1 MPLSKI
7 QDIGNQVI
15 PNLGPNR
22 NVIINGAMN
31 VAQRGTS
38 FASALGY
45 TLDRYAY
52 YRSGTGV
59 VTVSQDT
66 DTPTNFKNSLKVAV
80 TTNDSSMASGDYYVL
95 QQKIEG
101 QNIAHFNYG
110 SSDAKTTTLSFF
122 VKSSVTGTYSG
133 SLRNNATD
141 RSFVFQYTVSSA
153 NTWEEKSITIVGDTS
168 GTWLTNNSTGIV
180 LAFSLGQGTTY
191 ASSTVGS
198 WHSGNYHGST
208 SEQDFITNA
217 SATFFI
223 TGLSLEIGQKAT
235 EFEHEPFERTLAKC
249 HRYYYALLGT
259 IGGGNGQ
266 EAHVC
271 TAGAYND
278 TNAYGGV
285 PFPVTM
291 RATPTLVHLTGT
303 NYWQFYN
310 DNHADTFDG
319 FTMFGENQSNS
330 NKAFI
335 YNADTISTTKTN
347 AGNFQGNNGGCYLHF
362 TAEL

>member
-45 TLDRYAY
+45 TLDRYGY

-168 GTWLTNNSTGIV
+168 GTWLTDNSAGIV

-223 TGLSLEIGQKAT
+223 TGVQLEVGQNPT
-235 EFEHEPFERTLAKC
+235 EFEHEPFETTLRKC
-249 HRYYYALLGT
+249 QRYLLRYPHDGGT
-259 IGGGNGQ
+259 NGGFTRYGIGQIVSSTETEVSIYPPVHMRADPSLTHGGNANTYYIWNANDADALSSMSVEGGSTM
-266 EAHVC
+266 EYIVVNC
-271 TAGAYND
+271 NGSNFTAGRAGSL
-278 TNAYGGV
+278 NAY
-285 PFPVTM
+285 
-291 RATPTLVHLTGT
+291 
-303 NYWQFYN
+303 
-310 DNHADTFDG
+310 
-319 FTMFGENQSNS
+319 SNS
-330 NKAFI
+330 
-335 YNADTISTTKTN
+335 TN
-347 AGNFQGNNGGCYLHF
+347 FLQF
-362 TAEL
+362 DSEL

>member
-1 MPLSKI
+1 MSKAAELANL
-7 QDIGNQVI
+7 IGNINAGGGGV
-15 PNLGPNR
+15 NR

-45 TLDRYAY
+45 TLDRYGY

-80 TTNDSSMASGDYYVL
+80 TTNDSSMASGDYYIV

-110 SSDAKTTTLSFF
+110 SSDAKTTCLSFF

-133 SLRNNATD
+133 SLRNQATD
-141 RSFVFQYTVSSA
+141 RSFVFEYTVSSA
-153 NTWEEKSITIVGDTS
+153 NTWEQQSITIVGDTS
-168 GTWLTNNSTGIV
+168 GTWLTNNSAGIV

-208 SEQDFITNA
+208 SEQDFIGNA

-223 TGLSLEIGQKAT
+223 TGIQLEVGQNPT
-235 EFEHEPFERTLAKC
+235 EFEHEPVERTLSKC
-249 HRYYYALLGT
+249 KRYFHTYGGTNAFEHLPFLGQGYQSSINFNHELPVEMRSTPSLTQSGSWKVNDGYLGSYFDLSSVALDNLSTKLVRGSAT
-259 IGGGNGQ
+259 TSSAIGGDIGRII
-266 EAHVC
+266 
-271 TAGAYND
+271 AYND
-278 TNAYGGV
+278 TDARWSY
-285 PFPVTM
+285 
-291 RATPTLVHLTGT
+291 
-303 NYWQFYN
+303 
-310 DNHADTFDG
+310 
-319 FTMFGENQSNS
+319 S
-330 NKAFI
+330 
-335 YNADTISTTKTN
+335 
-347 AGNFQGNNGGCYLHF
+347 
-362 TAEL
+362 AEL

>member
-1 MPLSKI
+1 MSKAAELANL
-7 QDIGNQVI
+7 IGNINAGGGGV
-15 PNLGPNR
+15 NR

-45 TLDRYAY
+45 TLDRYGY

-80 TTNDSSMASGDYYVL
+80 TTNDSSMASGDYYIV

-110 SSDAKTTTLSFF
+110 SSDAKTTCLSFF

-133 SLRNNATD
+133 SLRNNASD
-141 RSFVFQYTVSSA
+141 RSFVFEYTVSSA
-153 NTWEEKSITIVGDTS
+153 NTWEQQSITIVGDTS
-168 GTWLTNNSTGIV
+168 GTWLTNNSAGIV

-223 TGLSLEIGQKAT
+223 TGVQLEVGQNPT
-235 EFEHEPFERTLAKC
+235 SFEHEKFSQTLERC
-249 HRYYYALLGT
+249 QRYYRQWSSNDSGNSYT
-259 IGGGNGQ
+259 RIGI
-266 EAHVC
+266 
-271 TAGAYND
+271 
-278 TNAYGGV
+278 GV
-285 PFPVTM
+285 AQGSNVGVAQVVLSPDM
-291 RATPTLVHLTGT
+291 RATP
-303 NYWQFYN
+303 
-310 DNHADTFDG
+310 
-319 FTMFGENQSNS
+319 SNS
-330 NKAFI
+330 TTGQLQA
-335 YNADTISTTKTN
+335 YN
-347 AGNFQGNNGGCYLHF
+347 GNNLQDCDTAMDAGSARYIALIGVSNTSGFSVAQPMELVAKSGANNIF
-362 TAEL
+362 ALVAEL